1 MTKKELQDYYN
12 INSLCFIE
20 YDVMQTQTYFYERES
35 SYWKKHWKKTRS
47 VMKRY
52 KCKLI
57 HHGDF
62 SEFMGS
68 YSDSLNKIKI
78 MPPAVFVQIEDNE
91 FTGICNY
98 YKTLWHEIFH
108 CIIHHEFHVNMLL
121 KYEAEE
127 MIVEEAVR
135 DIVLNDICTEY
146 YQYLN
151 NKGDLVNVRNKFK
164 KECDEYIEVYRK
176 KLLYDE
182 KDKKQFEIYK
192 CHIINKLKEIY
203 NKCK

>member
-1 MTKKELQDYYN
+1 MTKKDLQDYYN
-12 INSLCFIE
+12 INSLCFEE
-20 YDVMQTQTYFYERES
+20 YDNMQMRTYFYERES
-35 SYWKKHWKKTRS
+35 SYWKKHWKKARG
-47 VMKRY
+47 VLKHY
-52 KCKLI
+52 KCKLV
-57 HHGDF
+57 HYGDF

-68 YSDSLNKIKI
+68 YSDLFNKIKI
-78 MPPAVFVQIEDNE
+78 MPPAVFVQIEDNK
-91 FTGICNY
+91 FSGICSY

-135 DIVLNDICTEY
+135 DIVLNDICPEY

-151 NKGDLVNVRNKFK
+151 SKGDIVNVRNKFK
-164 KECDEYIEVYRK
+164 QECDEYIEGYHENLFYDK
-176 KLLYDE
+176 KDE
-182 KDKKQFEIYK
+182 KQFEIYK

-203 NKCK
+203 NECK